1 MDPDTGRWLA
11 RDILYAWGREDKDR
25 GRHYNH
31 STFIDLVVTGL
42 CGICPAEDNVLT
54 VKPLGT
60 SLDHFSLEGVSYHG
74 HVLSLFWRKT
84 DGLRLTVDGKQDY
97 FVPADK
103 SVSLKIEL

>member
-31 STFIDLVVTGL
+31 STFIDLVITGL
-42 CGICPAEDNVLT
+42 CGICPAEDEPLT

-60 SLDHFSLEGVSYHG
+60 ALDHFSLDNVLYHG
-74 HVLSLFWRKT
+74 HTLSLSWRKN
-84 DGLRLTVDGKQDY
+84 DGLRLTVDGKRKL
-97 FVPADK
+97 FAPASDNA
-103 SVSLKIEL
+103 SITVEL